1 MMRGTSEKGSVLILA
16 LWTLMFLSVLT
27 VVFASMGRQ
36 QILLADR
43 IEQRG
48 ELYDLTSSGAL
59 MVLDLMSGGKIKDLT
74 PGTDSM
80 NEPWAGDAAIFG
92 PKELGRGM
100 FTFEREYTDGVTG
113 RKYPV
118 FGLVDEERKINI
130 NYADKDTLG
139 RLFSGAAGLDMTEAA
154 AVAHAI
160 VDWRDANDVL
170 RNHEDN
176 LSERLHYVREGYGY
190 IPRNMPFA
198 SVEEL
203 LLVDGVNNDV
213 FLSVRDLVTVF
224 GDGKVNMN
232 TAPARV
238 LEALGLSRTLTEKVV
253 LFRGGG
259 DTREGT
265 SDDNVFTSAEN
276 ILPALGGYSKLT
288 KFEEDELNKLVSGGM
303 ISVRSDVFN
312 MLCTGRLDRGRAEG
326 KLLCV
331 FTRDGRIKYW
341 GYRMQEGSGV

>member
-1 MMRGTSEKGSVLILA
+1 MRGRSEKGSVMILA
-16 LWTLMFLSVLT
+16 LWTLMFLSILT

-36 QILLADR
+36 QIILADR

-48 ELYDLTSSGAL
+48 ELYDLTSSGAF
-59 MVLDLMSGGKIKDLT
+59 MVLDLMSGGKLKDLT
-74 PGTDSM
+74 PGSYSM
-80 NEPWAGDAAIFG
+80 NESWAGDASVFG
-92 PKELGRGM
+92 PRELGRGM
-100 FTFEREYTDGVTG
+100 FTFKREYTDNVTG

-139 RLFSGAAGLDMTEAA
+139 RLFSDAAGLDVTEAA
-154 AVAHAI
+154 AVAHLI
-160 VDWRDANDVL
+160 VDWRDADDVL
-170 RNHEDN
+170 YNHEDN
-176 LSERLHYVREGYGY
+176 QSERLHYGREGYGY
-190 IPRNMPFA
+190 RPRNMPFV

-213 FLSVRDLVTVF
+213 FLSVRDLITAF

-232 TAPARV
+232 TAPVQV
-238 LEALGLSRTLTEKVV
+238 LEALGLSHALAEKVG
-253 LFRGGG
+253 LFRSGG
-259 DTREGT
+259 DTRDGT
-265 SDDNVFTSAEN
+265 PDDNVFTSAED
-276 ILPALGGYSKLT
+276 IIPVLKGYSKLT

-312 MLCTGRLDRGRAEG
+312 MLCTGRLDRGSAEG

-331 FTRDGRIKYW
+331 FTRDGRVKYW
-341 GYRMQEGSGV
+341 GYKMQEGSGA